1 MARKQQLGWIAA
13 ATVIGTTIE
22 WFDFFIYGTAA
33 ALVFNRTVFP
43 SFDQTAATLAS
54 FSTFAVGLLVR
65 PLGAAIVGHFGD
77 RVGRKSM
84 LMFTL
89 LLMGA
94 PTVLIGFVP
103 TYNQVGLWAAIILV
117 VLRVLQG
124 IALGGEWGGAVL
136 MAVEHAPAGERAF
149 YGSMPQL
156 GVPLGL
162 ICSTGVFASLSG
174 LSEADFLS
182 WGWRVPFLFSI
193 VLVAF
198 GLVARKKI
206 AESPEFQHAKA
217 TDRMV
222 RMPAIEVIKSNPVP
236 LLLTMGGKMG
246 EVTLFYLFTV
256 FLLSFATSKLGMPRG
271 DVLLSVMIGAG
282 VGIIMI
288 PVFGKLSDGFGARR
302 IYAWGSLLL
311 AICAVP
317 LFMLV
322 EIRSFASVTAAA
334 ALALG
339 VLYPF
344 TYGAQAA
351 LYSAQFPAELRYS
364 GISLGVQMAAAVG
377 GGLAPFVATTLLAT
391 QQSSMAVALYLAAMA
406 LLATFCTLKMR
417 ETVGHGAIV
426 RDLTDHQGAQLR
438 SGTGS

>member
-33 ALVFNRTVFP
+33 ALVFNRIVFP

-54 FSTFAVGLLVR
+54 FSTFAVGLLMR

-89 LLMGA
+89 LLMGV
-94 PTVLIGFVP
+94 PTVLIGLVP
-103 TYNQVGLWAAIILV
+103 TYEQVGLWAAIMLV
-117 VLRVLQG
+117 VLRILQG

-136 MAVEHAPAGERAF
+136 MAVEHAPAGEGAL

-162 ICSTGVFASLSG
+162 ICSTGVFAALSG
-174 LSEADFLS
+174 LSDADFLA
-182 WGWRVPFLFSI
+182 WGWRLPFLFSI
-193 VLVAF
+193 VLVVL
-198 GLVARKKI
+198 GLVARKQI
-206 AESPEFQHAKA
+206 AESPEFERAKA
-217 TDRMV
+217 MGRMV
-222 RMPAIEVIKSNPVP
+222 RMPTIAVIKSNPVP

-271 DVLLSVMIGAG
+271 DVLLSVMMGAG
-282 VGIIMI
+282 LGIITI
-288 PVFGKLSDGFGARR
+288 PVFGKLSDRFGARR
-302 IYAWGSLLL
+302 VYALGSLML
-311 AICAVP
+311 AICALP

-322 EIRSFASVTAAA
+322 ELRSFASVAAA
-334 ALALG
+334 ATLALG
-339 VLYPF
+339 ILYPF

-351 LYSAQFPAELRYS
+351 LYSVQFPPELRYS
-364 GISLGVQMAAAVG
+364 GISLGVQMAAAIG
-377 GGLAPFVATTLLAT
+377 GSLAPFVATTLLT
-391 QQSSMAVALYLAAMA
+391 TLQSSTAVALYLAAMA
-406 LLATFCTLKMR
+406 LLATFCTLRMR
-417 ETVGHGAIV
+417 ETRRDDATV
-426 RDLTDHQGAQLR
+426 RDFAVVGDQTSVSR
-438 SGTGS
+438 